1 MGAPLASTNARRPE
15 GLTSETIALAC
26 RVAELYFDDRVTD
39 VDRYAMGGRLVLYL
53 KCGVWPAMEFA
64 VARDAPDLDAAMRA
78 EVATLARHVGLQR
91 LGEPVAS
98 DARRA
103 VARALL
109 RISDGEIR
117 P

>member
-1 MGAPLASTNARRPE
+1 MNAPLASTNRVRPP
-15 GLTSETIALAC
+15 GLSSETIALAC

-53 KCGVWPAMEFA
+53 KCGVWPAVEFA
-64 VARDAPDLDAAMRA
+64 ARADAPDLDAALRA
-78 EVATLARHVGLQR
+78 EVAAFARHLGLQR
-91 LGEPVAS
+91 LAEPATSDERRGIAS
-98 DARRA
+98 
-103 VARALL
+103 ALL